1 MKFRKNG
8 KNPAVDPVIDQGRD
22 EIREIAE
29 ALSLYG
35 SAMRHLADRAP
46 ARPFVADRRPSRG
59 FHLRLLLA
67 PALTALIAAGIF
79 VPVYSYSHHHT
90 VIVREPAKVAEQ
102 SPAAVAN
109 VDDTALMNQIDSEI
123 SQDVPDA
130 LQPLADLSTQT
141 TTTTNVSEKKN
152 VTHE

>member
-1 MKFRKNG
+1 MKFGKDG
-8 KNPAVDPVIDQGRD
+8 KNEAIDQGRD

-35 SAMRHLADRAP
+35 SAMRHLAERAP
-46 ARPFVADRRPSRG
+46 ARTLAAGKNPARG

-67 PALTALIAAGIF
+67 PALTALVAAGIF
-79 VPVYSYSHHHT
+79 VPMYSYSHHHHA
-90 VIVREPAKVAEQ
+90 IVREHAKAAEQ
-102 SPAAVAN
+102 TPAVVAN
-109 VDDTALMNQIDSEI
+109 VDDTVLMNQIDSEL

-130 LQPLADLSTQT
+130 LQPLADLSAQT

-152 VTHE
+152 ETNE